1 MPLSKFQI
9 GLFSCLLL
17 LLAVVYADIFQGLF
31 YDWSNDENYS
41 HGFLVPVIS
50 GYFAWQMKDELRE
63 LPFRPSNIG
72 LLLVLFA
79 LLILFAGVS
88 AQVDFALRTSFV
100 FLLFGIVSLAQYAI
114 AWALA
119 QPAMASM
126 VLGVTKLEQIESAIA
141 AAAVT
146 VPEAILERQ
155 DAITAPP
162 YNHGL
167 SFSRV

>member
-1 MPLSKFQI
+1 MADNPAWLSQPDDSVFD
-9 GLFSCLLL
+9 LLEASES
-17 LLAVVYADIFQGLF
+17 LA
-31 YDWSNDENYS
+31 S
-41 HGFLVPVIS
+41 
-50 GYFAWQMKDELRE
+50 EL
-63 LPFRPSNIG
+63 
-72 LLLVLFA
+72 
-79 LLILFAGVS
+79 
-88 AQVDFALRTSFV
+88 
-100 FLLFGIVSLAQYAI
+100 GISLAQYAI

-155 DAITAPP
+155 DAITPPP

-167 SFSRV
+167 SFSRI